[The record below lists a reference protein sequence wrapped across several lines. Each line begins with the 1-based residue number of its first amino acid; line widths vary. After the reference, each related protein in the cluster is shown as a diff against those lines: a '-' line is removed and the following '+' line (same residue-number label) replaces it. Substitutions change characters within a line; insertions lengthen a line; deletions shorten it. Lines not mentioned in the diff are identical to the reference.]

1 MNNISQIQTD
11 AARMSDAKASS
22 VDHIVSR
29 LMEEPLTHLM
39 LGHREL
45 FHSNLLAWFFRH
57 IPESADLVFSPL
69 TSYSQTPCQHPREV
83 LREKSNLDLV
93 FRWPGRHP
101 LAIENKVFSLPD
113 EEQLISYA
121 AKASAKDESCA
132 FWLLSLSDPGWENA
146 RKELGG
152 SEWCWLSYA
161 ELAKRIQ
168 RSLKPEDCSYAAET
182 MRHYSQVVG
191 LLSNL
196 VERVV
201 VQEAGETV
209 ALSPGV
215 ESALKDDRLES
226 SLAKLR
232 ARSIAQRV
240 RQALNNNGILN
251 GTVKSDLT
259 NGLPLI
265 EWFCSLDRAPGM
277 RFGWQLQGN
286 QFRLALITPHLSG
299 RSAVDRQ
306 ARFSFAKSHE
316 DLFAFDYL
324 DSLLGTVGL
333 PAKPFPKPANPL
345 GFNRYDPDFVYRYKL
360 APDITV
366 EQLESAAVAVARR
379 IRRVSHTASQTRDNT
394 DLRDQ

>member
-1 MNNISQIQTD
+1 MSNISQNQTD
-11 AARMSDAKASS
+11 TAGMSNANTSP

-45 FHSNLLAWFFRH
+45 FHSNLLAWFFRY
-57 IPESADLVFSPL
+57 IPESADLVFCPL
-69 TSYSQTPCQHPREV
+69 TSYCQTPYQHPREV
-83 LREKSNLDLV
+83 LREKSNLDLL
-93 FRWPGRHP
+93 FRWPDRRP
-101 LAIENKVFSLPD
+101 LVIENKVFSLPD

-121 AKASAKDESCA
+121 AKASAKDELCA
-132 FWLLSLSDPGWENA
+132 FWLLSLSDPGWENG
-146 RKELGG
+146 RNELGG

-182 MRHYSQVVG
+182 MRHYSQAVG
-191 LLSNL
+191 LLSDL

-201 VQEAGETV
+201 VKEAGETV
-209 ALSPGV
+209 ALSPDV
-215 ESALKDDRLES
+215 KSALKDDRLKS
-226 SLAKLR
+226 SMAKLR
-232 ARSIAQRV
+232 ARSIAQRI
-240 RQALNNNGILN
+240 RQVLNNNGILD

-259 NGLPLI
+259 NGSPLI

-299 RSAVDRQ
+299 RSTVDRQ

-316 DLFAFDYL
+316 DLFEFDYL
-324 DSLLGTVGL
+324 DSLLGTMGSS
-333 PAKPFPKPANPL
+333 PKPFPKPANPL
-345 GFNRYDPDFVYRYKL
+345 AFNRYDPDFVYRYKL
-360 APDITV
+360 APAITV
-366 EQLESAAVAVARR
+366 EQLASAAVAVARR
-379 IRRVSHTASQTRDNT
+379 VRQLS
-394 DLRDQ
+394 